1 MKGGEKLGVFHEGE
15 IAVQDQAGVRAM
27 ARRVGGGIY
36 PTILEGAAEFLEER
50 SFVVVASRDSQ
61 GRTWASILTGMPG
74 FLRTIDA
81 TTLQIQAQPDPDDP
95 LSDNLLPGSPLGLL
109 AIHFATRSRMRLN
122 GTLLRST
129 TDGLVLAS
137 QEVYGNC
144 QKYIQARALTDAENI
159 HPPVNQPVEVHRE
172 AVLTPQQQ
180 SWIGRADTFFIA
192 STYPTGNADA
202 SHRGGNPGLV
212 RVVDERRL
220 IFPDYMGNMMFNTL
234 GNLAVNPSAGLLFL
248 DFEAGHTL
256 QLTGHATIVWDQD
269 QIATFPGAQRLT
281 AFDVH
286 EVVERRGGSGLRF
299 GSPEYS
305 RFNPR

>member
-1 MKGGEKLGVFHEGE
+1 MGVFHEGE

-50 SFVVVASRDSQ
+50 SFVIVASRDSQ
-61 GRTWASILTGMPG
+61 GRTWASILTGKPG
-74 FLRTIDA
+74 FLRTMDA
-81 TTLQIQAQPDPDDP
+81 TTLQIQAQPGTDDP
-95 LSDNLLPGSPLGLL
+95 LADNLLPGSPLGLL

-122 GTLLRST
+122 GTLLRSAP
-129 TDGLVLAS
+129 DGLVLTS

-144 QKYIQARALTDAENI
+144 QKYIQARSLTDVDSV
-159 HPPVNQPVEVHRE
+159 PSPVDQPVVARRDV
-172 AVLTPQQQ
+172 VLTPHQQ
-180 SWIGRADTFFIA
+180 SWIGGADTFFIA
-192 STYPTGNADA
+192 STHPTGHADA
-202 SHRGGNPGLV
+202 SHRGGNPGFV

-234 GNLAVNPSAGLLFL
+234 GNLAVNPSAGFLFL

-256 QLTGHATIVWDQD
+256 HLTGHAAIVWDQD
-269 QIATFPGAQRLT
+269 QIATFPGAQRLIT
-281 AFDVH
+281 FDVH
-286 EVVERRGGSGLRF
+286 EVVERRGGSGLHF